1 MTRQLSRKGKK
12 QSTQKR
18 GGYDKNFNSVTKKT
32 SYAYFEGGPSTDREE
47 ILKDGKIGDIVHYIS
62 NNQSG
67 YIMFTIV
74 AGREVDG
81 KTLRE
86 VGDIYGS
93 MSDSI
98 SDGETSRRKQYKS
111 PGKPRKKKGQTK
123 KRTNISPDKQPKST
137 KAKKSKSTKTK
148 KL

>member
-1 MTRQLSRKGKK
+1 
-12 QSTQKR
+12 
-18 GGYDKNFNSVTKKT
+18 
-32 SYAYFEGGPSTDREE
+32 
-47 ILKDGKIGDIVHYIS
+47 
-62 NNQSG
+62 
-67 YIMFTIV
+67 MFKIV

-93 MSDSI
+93 MSDSL

-111 PGKPRKKKGQTK
+111 PGKPGKKKGQTK
-123 KRTNISPDKQPKST
+123 KRKNISPDKQPKST